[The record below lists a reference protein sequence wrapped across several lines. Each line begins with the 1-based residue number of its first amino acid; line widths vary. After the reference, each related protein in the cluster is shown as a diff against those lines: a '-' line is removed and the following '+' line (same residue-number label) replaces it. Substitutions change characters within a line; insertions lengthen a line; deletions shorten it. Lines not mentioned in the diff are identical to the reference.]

1 MNFIENRELFKFS
14 SSVKRVANQRETN
27 FTRTQRKMYLYKA
40 FGIYIESEILVPQF
54 TETENQLAD
63 VVIKF
68 GDVKHLIPA
77 GSGTDRATQ
86 VSEWEICFYWEQL
99 GWFLVRNGNEI
110 IVEQYP
116 HTDVQLLSIPLI
128 GIAFAALLQQ
138 RGMFVLHASAV
149 AVDNQAVAFL
159 GWKGAGKSTT
169 AATLYK
175 RGHTMISDD
184 IVAMDDSNIGA
195 PLVVP
200 GFPIFK
206 LMPEAAETVLGDNP
220 DDLLEICA
228 GVEKRFRPSSDN
240 FLQSSASLR
249 AIYALD
255 EGTHLRAELLK
266 PQEAISTLIANT
278 YLARY
283 GNQLLQN
290 SHAMTNLRQCS
301 NIVNHIPVY
310 RLERP
315 KSFHLLKDLAELIES
330 QCRTEMS
337 AA

>member
-1 MNFIENRELFKFS
+1 
-14 SSVKRVANQRETN
+14 
-27 FTRTQRKMYLYKA
+27 MYLYKA
-40 FGIYIESEILVPQF
+40 FGIHIESEILIPQF

-68 GDVKHLIPA
+68 GNVKHFIPVGNGA
-77 GSGTDRATQ
+77 ERATQ
-86 VSEWEICFYWEQL
+86 ISEWEICFYWEHL

-116 HTDVQLLSIPLI
+116 QTDIQLMSIPLI

-149 AVDNQAVAFL
+149 SIDNKAVAFL

-169 AATLYK
+169 AAMLYK

-184 IVAMDDSNIGA
+184 IVAMDNARLGA

-206 LMPEAAETVLGDNP
+206 LMPEAAEMVLGDNP
-220 DDLLEICA
+220 DDLSEIYA

-240 FLQSSASLR
+240 FLQSSVSLK

-255 EGTHLRAELLK
+255 EGTQLKAELLK

-290 SHAMTNLRQCS
+290 NHAITNLRQCS

-315 KSFHLLKDLAELIES
+315 KSFQLLENLAELVEAQCKTES
-330 QCRTEMS
+330 WT
-337 AA
+337 A

>member
-1 MNFIENRELFKFS
+1 
-14 SSVKRVANQRETN
+14 
-27 FTRTQRKMYLYKA
+27 MYLYKA
-40 FGIYIESEILVPQF
+40 FGIHIESEILIPQF

-68 GDVKHLIPA
+68 GDVRHFIPL
-77 GSGTDRATQ
+77 GNGTDRATQ
-86 VSEWEICFYWEQL
+86 ISEWEICFYWEHL

-116 HTDVQLLSIPLI
+116 ETEIELMSIPLI

-149 AVDNQAVAFL
+149 AVDNGAVAFL

-169 AATLYK
+169 AAALYK

-184 IVAMDDSNIGA
+184 IVAMNNTSFGA

-220 DDLLEICA
+220 DDLSQIYA

-240 FLQSSASLR
+240 FLRSSVSLK
-249 AIYALD
+249 AIYALS
-255 EGTHLRAELLK
+255 EGTHLKAELLK

-290 SHAMTNLRQCS
+290 SHAITNLRQCS

-315 KSFHLLKDLAELIES
+315 KSFHLLENLAELVEA
-330 QCRTEMS
+330 QCKTRSS

>member
-1 MNFIENRELFKFS
+1 
-14 SSVKRVANQRETN
+14 
-27 FTRTQRKMYLYKA
+27 MYLYKA
-40 FGIYIESEILVPQF
+40 FGIHIESEILIPQF

-63 VVIKF
+63 VLIKF

-77 GSGTDRATQ
+77 GGGTDRATQ
-86 VSEWEICFYWEQL
+86 VSEWEICFYWEHL

-110 IVEQYP
+110 IVERYP
-116 HTDVQLLSIPLI
+116 NTEVELMSIPLI

-149 AVDNQAVAFL
+149 SVDNKAVAFL

-175 RGHTMISDD
+175 RGHRMISDD
-184 IVAMDDSNIGA
+184 IVAIDSANPGA
-195 PLVVP
+195 PLVAP

-206 LMPEAAETVLGDNP
+206 LMPEAAEQVLGDNP
-220 DDLLEICA
+220 DDLSEIYA
-228 GVEKRFRPSSDN
+228 GMEKRFRPSSDN
-240 FLQSSASLR
+240 FSQNSVPLQ
-249 AIYALD
+249 AIYSLS
-255 EGTHLRAELLK
+255 EGTCLKAELLR
-266 PQEAISTLIANT
+266 PQEAISVLIANT

-290 SHAMTNLRQCS
+290 NHAMTNLRQCS
-301 NIVNHIPVY
+301 NIVNQIPVY

-315 KSFHLLKDLAELIES
+315 KSFALLEDLAKLIES
-330 QCRTEMS
+330 QCAGKS
-337 AA
+337 AAV